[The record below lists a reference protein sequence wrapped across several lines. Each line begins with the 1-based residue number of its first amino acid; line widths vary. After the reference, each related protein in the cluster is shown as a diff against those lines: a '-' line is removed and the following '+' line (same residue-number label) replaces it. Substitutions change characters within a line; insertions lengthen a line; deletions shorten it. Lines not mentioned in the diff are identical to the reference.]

1 MGMMALLLFKTPA
14 VQPEK
19 LSEGEPI
26 DIKEG
31 SGCDKKDVA
40 VPEEMT
46 PVKKKFTLKE
56 FSVTFHNI
64 ESIYDKMLEADLN

>member
-1 MGMMALLLFKTPA
+1 MVGMMTLLLFETPD

-26 DIKEG
+26 GIKKG

-40 VPEEMT
+40 VPEEMM
-46 PVKKKFTLKE
+46 PIKNL
-56 FSVTFHNI
+56 
-64 ESIYDKMLEADLN
+64 Y